1 MDHSTA
7 GDGRD
12 RVTDGLPQTIRLASL
27 IRHRSLTTA
36 PIIFRCIVLAI
47 FGLCHPVAPAYA
59 AEAPGAM
66 AASPSP
72 AGQRFHVG
80 GYAEIEAVDTQREAP
95 GLSLDRLSAIG
106 SWTSPTRWSGLIEV
120 ELKRALVLQPGN
132 SGVDEAR
139 PVLERA
145 YLDFAQSDAL
155 QLRLG
160 KFLTPIGRWNQLHAA
175 PLTWTTSR
183 PLITEDT
190 FPTNATGGMLR
201 GVLPAMGDALEWSI
215 FVTPGEELFREAGE
229 ASFERAYGLRLTQ
242 GLGSHL
248 RMGISVADYEERTD
262 RERKTLYSA
271 DFLYARDGFELSGE
285 FALRQRSRTTRREDE
300 TGFYLQAVAPIA
312 TRLFA
317 VARFETFAGAEDSDD
332 LHLYLGGLT
341 WRLSPTLVLKAEY
354 STTTENPGEVPEGFL
369 GAVALLF

>member
-1 MDHSTA
+1 
-7 GDGRD
+7 
-12 RVTDGLPQTIRLASL
+12 
-27 IRHRSLTTA
+27 
-36 PIIFRCIVLAI
+36 
-47 FGLCHPVAPAYA
+47 
-59 AEAPGAM
+59 M